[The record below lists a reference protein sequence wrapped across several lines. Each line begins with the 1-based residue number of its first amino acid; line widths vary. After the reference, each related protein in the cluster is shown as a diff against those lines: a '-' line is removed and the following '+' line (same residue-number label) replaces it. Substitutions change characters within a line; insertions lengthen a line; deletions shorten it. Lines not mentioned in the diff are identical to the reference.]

1 MLCILFLC
9 MLGVLL
15 IFVELN
21 HELSSAVAQKD
32 VVVHA
37 QVQVISKD
45 IELLRKQTFELEQ
58 AQRDLVDVKEV
69 YYILTKKY
77 NDRGVTITVLE
88 RRIKQLK
95 KGIENAR

>member
-1 MLCILFLC
+1 